1 MLEGTKIVL
10 SSLQQSLRYVFLS
23 TLFCALLRT
32 SHKKNTTGLIISYSL
47 KWAGFFFFFFFL
59 GGGGGRALAWF
70 LRRNEAGISRRQQ
83 SVKGTL

>member
-47 KWAGFFFFFFFL
+47 KWAGFFSIFFFL
-59 GGGGGRALAWF
+59 GGGGLAWF

>member
-47 KWAGFFFFFFFL
+47 KWAGFFSIFFFF
-59 GGGGGRALAWF
+59 GGGGGLAWF
-70 LRRNEAGISRRQQ
+70 LIRNEAGISRRQQ

>member
-47 KWAGFFFFFFFL
+47 KWAGFFSFFFFFFL
-59 GGGGGRALAWF
+59 GGGGAWPGF
-70 LRRNEAGISRRQQ
+70 LEGTKRG
-83 SVKGTL
+83 SVVANRV

>member
-32 SHKKNTTGLIISYSL
+32 SHKKNTTGPIIFYSL
-47 KWAGFFFFFFFL
+47 KWAGFFLFFL
-59 GGGGGRALAWF
+59 GGGGGGWPGF
-70 LRRNEAGISRRQQ
+70 LEGTKRG
-83 SVKGTL
+83 SVFANRV